1 LRQWLIHEIRHIK
14 MSAQTGTGADRRDG
28 ARAGQ
33 LALPGVRRRPGNGT
47 GWGGRREGAGRK
59 PTGAKAGVPHLPRA
73 AMSPRRPVHITL
85 RIVGGLPRL
94 RRREG
99 YKLARRALGLA
110 NRFDGVRI
118 CHLSIQG
125 NHLHLIVE
133 ADDRAALTRAMRSFN
148 VTFARNLNGALG
160 RKGRVLADRYHVVV
174 LETPSQTRAAIAYVL
189 GNWRRHGEDRGQ
201 PRRAIDPFSSGVYF
215 DGWTTPA
222 PHLLWWKDLPFP
234 DDGPLPLRFPQSWL
248 LVSGWTRAGG
258 PLSPWH
264 RPGPQ

>member
-1 LRQWLIHEIRHIK
+1 VKRG
-14 MSAQTGTGADRRDG
+14 GTGGDG
-28 ARAGQ
+28 RSRQRRAGGDQ

-59 PTGAKAGVPHLPRA
+59 PTGPKAGVAHVPRA
-73 AMSPRRPVHITL
+73 AQSPRRPVHITI

-94 RRREG
+94 RRRKG
-99 YKLARRALGLA
+99 YQLARRALGLA
-110 NRFDGVRI
+110 NRFAGVRI

-148 VTFARNLNGALG
+148 ITFARNLNVACG
-160 RKGRVLADRYHVVV
+160 RRGRVLADRYHVVV

-201 PRRAIDPFSSGVYF
+201 PRRAVDRFSSAPYF
-215 DGWTTPA
+215 DGWTVPA
-222 PHLLWWKDLPFP
+222 PDLLWWKDLPFP
-234 DDGPLPLRFPQSWL
+234 DDGPLPIRFPQSWL
-248 LVSGWTRAGG
+248 LTTGWRRGG
-258 PLSPWH
+258 ALSPWH
-264 RPGPQ
+264 RPGPPR

>member
-1 LRQWLIHEIRHIK
+1 MNTKEAGK
-14 MSAQTGTGADRRDG
+14 GASSRSPQRPAGRD
-28 ARAGQ
+28 Q

-59 PTGAKAGVPHLPRA
+59 PTGPKAGVPHTVRA
-73 AMSPRRPVHITL
+73 AQSPRRPVHITI

-99 YKLARRALGLA
+99 YRIARRALGLA
-110 NRFDGVRI
+110 NRFPGVRI

-148 VTFARNLNGALG
+148 ITFARNLNGTFG
-160 RKGRVLADRYHVVV
+160 RRGRVLADRYHMVV

-201 PRRAIDPFSSGVYF
+201 PRRAVDRFSSGPYF
-215 DGWTTPA
+215 DGWTVPA
-222 PHLLWWKDLPFP
+222 PDLLWWKDLPFP
-234 DDGPLPLRFPQSWL
+234 DDGPLPIRFPQSWL
-248 LVSGWTRAGG
+248 LTVGWQRGG

-264 RPGPQ
+264 RPGPTG